1 MTVMTQSGLP
11 VNRDSGRTDV
21 PYGCL
26 RATSSSL
33 GIHGQDCDSV
43 STKSEH
49 AGGEPRH
56 RRHQVLQG
64 SQQGLGSQVIRP
76 TIPVRRIRV
85 TYPRTFRGPVW
96 SVARDVDVK
105 LNFVSVRI
113 ENVHA
118 PGKATVRLVQDR
130 GPRLIEQTSCQA
142 ELLQ

>member
-1 MTVMTQSGLP
+1 
-11 VNRDSGRTDV
+11 
-21 PYGCL
+21 
-26 RATSSSL
+26 
-33 GIHGQDCDSV
+33 
-43 STKSEH
+43 
-49 AGGEPRH
+49 
-56 RRHQVLQG
+56 LQG
-64 SQQGLGSQVIRP
+64 SQQGLGSRVIRP
-76 TIPVRRIRV
+76 IASLWLALRDVGLLDGSPTPGSRTIPVRRIRM
-85 TYPRTFRGPVW
+85 TYPRTFQGPDQ